1 MGRHV
6 MTESEDL
13 RAENERLHREI
24 RSLNGQVE
32 GLTRVMLGLHAR
44 LDKTLQENAE
54 LKAAFEERT
63 S

>member
-1 MGRHV
+1 MGRNL

-24 RSLNGQVE
+24 RSLNGQIE
-32 GLTRVMLGLHAR
+32 GPTRVMLGLHAR

-54 LKAAFEERT
+54 LKAALEDSR